1 MKKTIIF
8 DVDGTLLDTERI
20 YMDAWQEAGAQLG
33 YTVTEEAL
41 RKTRAVRA
49 SIAASIFKACCGE
62 DFPYE
67 KVRQER
73 IRIAEEIIAAKTPEQ
88 LWKPHLCQTLETLR
102 SQGYV
107 MAVASSTELAKT
119 KRHLAHAGILE
130 YFPVVV
136 CGDMVEKGKPE
147 PDIFLL
153 AASLCGSDPKE
164 CIVVGDTP
172 ADVLAGSAAG
182 MDVYLIPDQVPA
194 NPQTTALSR
203 RVLNHLG
210 ELLEVL

>member
-20 YMDAWQEAGAQLG
+20 YMDAWRQAGALFG
-33 YTVTEEAL
+33 YNITDEAL
-41 RKTRAVRA
+41 LNTRAV
-49 SIAASIFKACCGE
+49 SAATAIPIFKACCGE
-62 DFPYE
+62 DFTYSL
-67 KVRQER
+67 VRNER
-73 IRIAEEIIAAKTPEQ
+73 VRIAEEIIAASMPEQ
-88 LWKPHLCQTLETLR
+88 LLKAHTKETLDILR
-102 SQGYV
+102 EQGYT
-107 MAVASSTELAKT
+107 MAVASSTKHATTQE
-119 KRHLAHAGILE
+119 HLAHAGLLE
-130 YFPVVV
+130 YFTAVVG
-136 CGDMVEKGKPE
+136 GDMVEKGKPE

-153 AASLCGSDPKE
+153 AASLCGSDPKA

-182 MDVYLIPDQVPA
+182 MEVYLIPDQVPA

>member
-20 YMDAWQEAGAQLG
+20 YIDAWRQAGALFG
-33 YTVTEEAL
+33 YTVTDEAL
-41 RKTRAVRA
+41 LNTRAVSSA
-49 SIAASIFKACCGE
+49 IATSIFKACCGE
-62 DFPYE
+62 DFPYIT
-67 KVRQER
+67 VRDER
-73 IRIAEEIIAAKTPEQ
+73 VRIAEEIIAASTPEQ
-88 LWKPHLCQTLETLR
+88 IRKPHAKEILDILR
-102 SQGYV
+102 EQGYT
-107 MAVASSTELAKT
+107 MAVASSTKHART
-119 KRHLAHAGILE
+119 RDHLAHAGLLE
-130 YFPVVV
+130 YFSAVVG
-136 CGDMVEKGKPE
+136 GDMVEKGKPE

-203 RVLNHLG
+203 QVLNHLG